1 MSDKKNEFS
10 DVLECEIKFDR
21 IVIDPDRNGKEANES
36 TFFDNF
42 QEFAAQDKHSLFK
55 GRTVGTVGLSNT
67 NQRMSDKNQL
77 PFYAV
82 SPGIRFCGP
91 GIGITQELRS
101 QPRVKLA
108 SLTDPNLRTVHFW
121 EVELLRMCAIEL
133 KVGQDIIAEGPAQ
146 NFPACLGAY
155 YADGFNVCD
164 GIPRAENIDDASM
177 GENTAF
183 FNFGYVTGHPNIQ
196 NRRVFQ
202 TPIGIPKDEIIEM
215 VLVLSREAREY
226 LNQLRPVAIP
236 LTAHGE
242 AVGKYN
248 MIPARFTVEGTFVGA
263 RSVQKRGEL
272 RFSDG
277 R

>member
-1 MSDKKNEFS
+1 MTDRQEFT
-10 DVLECEIKFDR
+10 DVLECEIKHDR
-21 IVIDPDRNGKEANES
+21 IVIDRERTGKEANVS
-36 TFFDNF
+36 TFFDTF
-42 QEFAAQDKHSLFK
+42 ADFAAQDKHSLFK

-77 PFYAV
+77 PFFAV

-91 GIGITQELRS
+91 GIGITQEQESR
-101 QPRVKLA
+101 PRVVLE
-108 SLTDPNLRTVHFW
+108 SLNRPDLRTSHFFQ
-121 EVELLRMCAIEL
+121 VELPRLCAIEL
-133 KVGQDIIAEGPAQ
+133 KIGQDVIAEGPAQ

-155 YADGFNVCD
+155 YADGFNVSNSFQ
-164 GIPRAENIDDASM
+164 RAENTDPAAKPI
-177 GENTAF
+177 NTAF
-183 FNFGYVTGHPNIQ
+183 FNFAYVPGHPNIQ

-202 TPIGIPKDEIIEM
+202 SPIGIPKDEIIEM

-226 LNQLRPVAIP
+226 LKQLPPVSIP
-236 LTAHGE
+236 LAADGE
-242 AVGKYN
+242 PEDQYN
-248 MIPARFTVEGTFVGA
+248 MVPARFMVEGTFVGA